1 MTDANGC
8 QETQVVAVGIPP
20 GGCFQGMKVFTPNS
34 DGANDFFRITCVTAP
49 NHLYIFNRQGGLVY
63 ETDNYQNNWIGV
75 DNDDEAVPDGGYM
88 WVLEEFGTNGS
99 SQLYKG
105 TVILLRTAD

>member
-1 MTDANGC
+1 
-8 QETQVVAVGIPP
+8 
-20 GGCFQGMKVFTPNS
+20 
-34 DGANDFFRITCVTAP
+34 
-49 NHLYIFNRQGGLVY
+49 VY

-75 DNDDEAVPDGGYM
+75 DNDDEPVPDGGYM
-88 WVLEEFGTNGS
+88 WVLEEFGSNGS